1 MSQLSLLP
9 QAHALKDVVYTNDEV
24 AKDIIS
30 HFQPSG
36 YLLDPCKGD
45 GAFYN
50 NFPANCEKA
59 YCEIDEGKDF
69 YNFVSKVNWVVGN
82 PPYSIFHE
90 FLKHAFSISEN
101 VVFLVPTNKVFQSW
115 KTMSLIN
122 KWGGWKV
129 FWFMVVVIL
138 SAFLLAF
145 QWALSTFKRVTR
157 AKLSPWENRTEAG
170 ETHPWQIYRYT
181 YNYL

>member
-9 QAHALKDVVYTNDEV
+9 QAKTPKDVVYTNDEV

-30 HFQPSG
+30 HFAPFG
-36 YLLDPCKGD
+36 FLLDPCKGD

-50 NFPANCEKA
+50 NFPDCQKD
-59 YCEIDEGKDF
+59 YCEIAEGKDF
-69 YNFVSKVNWVVGN
+69 YNWNKKVDWVIGN

-90 FLKHAFSISEN
+90 FLKHAFSISDN

-122 KWGGWKV
+122 KWGGKGV
-129 FWFMVVVIL
+129 LVYGSGHLIGFPFGFSVGAFHFQKGYKSEVITMRKPL
-138 SAFLLAF
+138 KN
-145 QWALSTFKRVTR
+145 WRVQPLTN
-157 AKLSPWENRTEAG
+157 L
-170 ETHPWQIYRYT
+170 
-181 YNYL
+181 

>member
-122 KWGGWKV
+122 KWGG
-129 FWFMVVVIL
+129 
-138 SAFLLAF
+138 
-145 QWALSTFKRVTR
+145 
-157 AKLSPWENRTEAG
+157 G
-170 ETHPWQIYRYT
+170 ERCFGLW
-181 YNYL
+181 

>member
-122 KWGGWKV
+122 KWGGVKGV
-129 FWFMVVVIL
+129 LVYGSGHLIGFPFGFSVGAFHFQKGYKSEVITMRKPHG
-138 SAFLLAF
+138 S
-145 QWALSTFKRVTR
+145 WRN
-157 AKLSPWENRTEAG
+157 SPLTN
-170 ETHPWQIYRYT
+170 
-181 YNYL
+181 L